1 MVETRFPFQ
10 SVNRNRYPHRWGLS
24 LLELLVV
31 LTILI
36 ALGGIVVATLP
47 GMLKR
52 TQVAMASANV
62 PEIDATIRRNAT
74 LTQGH
79 IGNRFD
85 ALISGSDSLDGGVP
99 SYIGGSDAFEA
110 TTLAASEVAAL
121 REIGVT
127 ELVPALPATENATF
141 NSHDQLPVEIGNDTR
156 VCALNSEIAALLL
169 KEEWNLDPI
178 EGALYIVF
186 GLGEQCSMVGAGP
199 KAAFSETPI
208 HFSDDRSQSPEEMYS
223 RYLLIVE
230 IKPSSEAISVARYV
244 GTAIPDKNGIHSVSK
259 ELEDYYTEQY

>member
-1 MVETRFPFQ
+1 MSGSRSTRNAQ
-10 SVNRNRYPHRWGLS
+10 YIRIQRYGLS

-52 TQVAMASANV
+52 TQVAMASVNV

-74 LTQGH
+74 MTQGE

-85 ALISGSDSLDGGVP
+85 SLISGSDSVDGSVP
-99 SYIGGSDAFEA
+99 SYVGGAEVFEA
-110 TTLAASEVAAL
+110 TTLGESEVAAL

-127 ELVPALPATENATF
+127 ELIPAIAETDNATF
-141 NSHDQLPVEIGNDTR
+141 NSHDQLPVEIGTDTR
-156 VCALNSEIAALLL
+156 VCVLNSEVAVTLL
-169 KEEWNLDPI
+169 KEEWNLEPN
-178 EGALYIVF
+178 ESAKYIVF
-186 GLGEQCSMVGAGP
+186 GLGEQCSIVGAGP
-199 KAAFSETPI
+199 KAAFAETPV

-223 RYLLIVE
+223 RYLIIVE
-230 IKPSSEAISVARYV
+230 IQPGTDTLSVARYV
-244 GTAIPDKNGIHSVSK
+244 GTAIPNKNGIHSVSR
-259 ELEDYYTEQY
+259 ELENYYTEQN